1 MVLKTA
7 RPQIIIEKANGN
19 RETFDPT
26 KLQTSLLRAGASEEA
41 IDSILEHIEEDLYD
55 GITTSEIYSHAF
67 QLLAEWKKPIA
78 HRYSLRR
85 AIMDLG
91 PSGFPFEDF
100 VAEVLRAQGLEAVT
114 RQVVLGGCVPHEV
127 DVVAWNEKK
136 LIMIEAKFHNELGIK
151 SDIKVALYI
160 KARFDDLREN
170 VFNYGGKERKVTEGW
185 LITNTKFSST
195 AIHYGICKDLV
206 MIGWNYPEKGNLQD
220 MIEEFKLYPVTCLT
234 TLSADEKKMILGNGT
249 VLCSSLVKDPTL
261 FQKILGNNFNYGPVI
276 NEINEL

>member
-1 MVLKTA
+1 MLVILGQK
-7 RPQIIIEKANGN
+7 QYLIKKAYGKS
-19 RETFDPT
+19 ESFDST
-26 KLQTSLLRAGASEEA
+26 KLEASLLRAGATEEA
-41 IDSILEHIEEDLYD
+41 IDSILEHITEELYD

-67 QLLAEWKKPIA
+67 KLLSEWKKPIA

-85 AIMDLG
+85 ALMELG

-100 VAEVLRAQGLEAVT
+100 VAEILKSQGLNAVA
-114 RQVVLGGCVPHEV
+114 RQIVLGGCVPHEI

-136 LIMIEAKFHNELGIK
+136 LIMVEAKFHNELGIK
-151 SDIKVALYI
+151 SDIKVALYM

-170 VFNYGGKERKVTEGW
+170 LFNYGGKDRKVTDCW

-195 AIHYGICKDLV
+195 AIHYGVCKNLT

-220 MIEEFKLYPVTCLT
+220 LIEENKLYPITALT
-234 TLSADEKKMILGNGT
+234 TLSDANKKAILSAGT
-249 VLCSSLVKDPTL
+249 VMCSSLVKDPSL
-261 FQKILGNNFNYGPVI
+261 FQKILGNSFNYGPVI